1 MIAAAM
7 SIAPTSSTRPRAP
20 RCALT
25 LEHLTPSPPRRFKTV
40 AVGSVH
46 ARGGRRER
54 PRSRTDPPGGSPG
67 PWEHK
72 EGGHQRT
79 RLPTRPS
86 RLSGLDGGCPASR
99 HAQPVNH
106 GTSLSDPAAT
116 LATVSFHKVEHL
128 CQVPLDGSD
137 ALLAQTCSAF
147 LNASAGV
154 PPDESW
160 TAGPGSR
167 ARTCSL
173 RRNGC
178 RYYAERVD
186 GQGALRLDAR

>member
-1 MIAAAM
+1 MPCLKA
-7 SIAPTSSTRPRAP
+7 
-20 RCALT
+20 
-25 LEHLTPSPPRRFKTV
+25 
-40 AVGSVH
+40 
-46 ARGGRRER
+46 
-54 PRSRTDPPGGSPG
+54 D
-67 PWEHK
+67 
-72 EGGHQRT
+72 
-79 RLPTRPS
+79 
-86 RLSGLDGGCPASR
+86 
-99 HAQPVNH
+99 AQPVNH

-137 ALLAQTCSAF
+137 ALLAQTYSAF
-147 LNASAGV
+147 LNVSAGA

-178 RYYAERVD
+178 R
-186 GQGALRLDAR
+186 

>member
-1 MIAAAM
+1 MPKSSRQVRTGQTGTRAARHKGTR
-7 SIAPTSSTRPRAP
+7 TS
-20 RCALT
+20 
-25 LEHLTPSPPRRFKTV
+25 LTPFPPP
-40 AVGSVH
+40 GIQSV
-46 ARGGRRER
+46 RPSGPSGRRER
-54 PRSRTDPPGGSPG
+54 PRGRPDPPDGSPG

-147 LNASAGV
+147 LNMSAGA

-160 TAGPGSR
+160 TAGPESR

-178 RYYAERVD
+178 R
-186 GQGALRLDAR
+186 